1 MMGMVTWDEYEIFLA
16 GGAVCFAIGFVI
28 ALFKIFRDKS

>member
-16 GGAVCFAIGFVI
+16 GSAVCFAIGFVI
-28 ALFKIFRDKS
+28 ALFKIFRDR

>member
-1 MMGMVTWDEYEIFLA
+1 MELMTLDEYEFFLA
-16 GGAVCFAIGFVI
+16 GGAICFAIGFVI

>member
-28 ALFKIFRDKS
+28 ALFKIFRDR